1 MYKENFISAN
11 EFCTNHN
18 IEVSFIS
25 LLQETGLIE
34 VTTIEETGYINIS
47 QLKELEKIVGF
58 YYDLDIN
65 LGGIETITRLL
76 QRMNDMQHEITALK
90 NRLRL
95 YENNE
100 EFFTWQDLTF
110 NPVLLKKPGCGII

>member
-100 EFFTWQDLTF
+100 EFFT
-110 NPVLLKKPGCGII
+110 